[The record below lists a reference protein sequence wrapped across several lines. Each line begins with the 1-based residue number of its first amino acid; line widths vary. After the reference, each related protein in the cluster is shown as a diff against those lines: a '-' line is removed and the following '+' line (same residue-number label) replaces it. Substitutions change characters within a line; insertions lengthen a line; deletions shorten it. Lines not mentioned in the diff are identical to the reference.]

1 MRKLLVFYL
10 LLITI
15 TLQANKQQ
23 LTVGIRPNF
32 PPYEFTSNGRI
43 IGFNIDILNQLSDL
57 FSYDINYI
65 QAEDEELRRMLDSGK
80 IDMLSFCFQSQENK
94 STYNLSIPY
103 NMVAF
108 GIYTP
113 FQSSIQ
119 RARDIMPYKVSLQNE
134 LLYQLIK
141 KNKNFAGHLILRR
154 NQNQCLK
161 DINSGDADAAIIG
174 TLSGKYL
181 IEKHNYKMIK
191 VPPINF
197 RNLQYSFAFDKS
209 NDSLLVQFN
218 EGLNILRETGTY
230 NRIYQKWFGE
240 VHPKQIK
247 ETQKAIY
254 WPYYILAAII
264 ILLLVLFY
272 NQRKRYLN
280 LKTLKQTEI
289 QIRHHAE
296 QALHEQKKLTN
307 MLVDNLE
314 HIIVIRSKDKKI
326 KIANRAFAKLIGKK
340 KEEIINHK
348 LNEAVITNTGVLSM
362 LSEHEGEDHYTFK
375 TRVTEPQSGTAQT
388 FEVNHIK
395 ISNDEK
401 EDVFCIIAI
410 NITQRENYEQMLKH
424 EKALLTS
431 LVNSIPDPIFYKN
444 RDMQYIGGNGA
455 FKALN
460 GFADNSDF
468 IGKTDYD
475 LYDKETADKYQK
487 ADKNILTN
495 KKSINYRGWSE
506 SIEGHNILYDT
517 LKVPIIDQNGELR
530 GIVGISRDIT
540 REAKIQQ
547 QLEHARDKAEES
559 DNLKTTF
566 LTNLSHEI
574 RTPLNSIIGFSDLL
588 TDPDLTDDQR
598 EEFTELISRS
608 GNALLMLVDDIID
621 LSKIEAGQV
630 QINRSKFDL
639 NRLIIDVHEA
649 IEDNRDF
656 ADKNAVLLEYY
667 IPINE
672 EEAFLIETDDFR
684 LRQILSNLIKNALK
698 YTNRGEVKFGYRLG
712 DEKLTFFIKD
722 TGLGIPEEQKSNIFE
737 RYNQSES
744 VEKFGGSG
752 LGLSISKKLVELLGG
767 EIGFNTDEEK
777 GSEFY
782 FTLPFETPLE
792 EAKPNPKTALANEY
806 NWTDKQI
813 LVAEDEQN
821 NYVFIEEALKKTG
834 AKIIWATDGQQA
846 VEVVKGNPEINLVL
860 MDIKMPN
867 LDGYEAT
874 KIIKKMRADLPV
886 IAQTAY
892 AMSDERDLSMQA
904 GCDEYLT
911 KPIRPKKL
919 LRKINQLL

>member
-1 MRKLLVFYL
+1 
-10 LLITI
+10 
-15 TLQANKQQ
+15 
-23 LTVGIRPNF
+23 
-32 PPYEFTSNGRI
+32 
-43 IGFNIDILNQLSDL
+43 
-57 FSYDINYI
+57 
-65 QAEDEELRRMLDSGK
+65 MLDSGR
-80 IDMLSFCFQSQENK
+80 IDIISFCFQSQENK
-94 STYNLSIPY
+94 SSYNLSIPY

-119 RARDIMPYKVSLQNE
+119 RAQDIMPYKVSLQNE
-134 LLYQLIK
+134 LLYRLMK
-141 KNKNFAGHLILRR
+141 KNKNFAGQLVLRR
-154 NQNQCLK
+154 NQDQCLK
-161 DINSGDADAAIIG
+161 DIIAGDSDAAIIA

-181 IEKHNYKMIK
+181 IEKHNYKMVK

-240 VHPKQIK
+240 VHPKQI
-247 ETQKAIY
+247 EEEQKAAY
-254 WPYYILAAII
+254 WPYYVLAGIII
-264 ILLLVLFY
+264 ILLLLLLY
-272 NQRKRYLN
+272 QRKRYLN
-280 LKTLKQTEI
+280 IKILKNTEI

-296 QALHEQKKLTN
+296 QALHKQEKLTN
-307 MLVDNLE
+307 MLIDNLE
-314 HIIVIRSKDKKI
+314 HIIVIRTKDKKL
-326 KIANRAFAKLIGKK
+326 KVVNQAFAKLLGVK
-340 KEEIINHK
+340 KEDLVNRK
-348 LNEAVITNTGVLSM
+348 LNETVITNAGILSM
-362 LSEHEGEDHYTFK
+362 LSEHEGENHYTFK
-375 TRVTEPQSGTAQT
+375 TRVTDEKTGKTQT
-388 FEVNHIK
+388 FNVSHIK
-395 ISNDEK
+395 LANKDED
-401 EDVFCIIAI
+401 EVFCIIAVD
-410 NITQRENYEQMLKH
+410 ITQRESYEQLLKH

-444 RDMQYIGGNGA
+444 RDMEYIGGNGA

-460 GFADNSDF
+460 GFADNSEF
-468 IGKTDYD
+468 IGKTDFD
-475 LYDKETADKYQK
+475 LYEKEIAEKYQK
-487 ADKNILTN
+487 ADKEILTS
-495 KKSINYRGWSE
+495 KKSINYRSWE
-506 SIEGHNILYDT
+506 ENFEGRNILYDT

-540 REAKIQQ
+540 NEAKIQQ
-547 QLEHARDKAEES
+547 QLAHAKDKAEES

-608 GNALLMLVDDIID
+608 GNSLLMLVDDIID

-639 NRLIIDVHEA
+639 NRLIIDITEA
-649 IEDNRDF
+649 IEENRDF

-667 IPINE
+667 IPMNE
-672 EEAFLIETDDFR
+672 EEAFIIDTDDFR
-684 LRQILSNLIKNALK
+684 LRQILSNLINNALK
-698 YTNRGEVKFGYRLG
+698 YTSRGEVKFGYRLG
-712 DEKLTFFIKD
+712 DDKLTFFVKD
-722 TGLGIPEEQKSNIFE
+722 TGLGIPEEQKSHIFE
-737 RYNQSES
+737 RYNQSDS

-767 EIGFNTDEEK
+767 KIGFNTDEEK

-782 FTLPFETPLE
+782 FTLPFDTPLE
-792 EAKPNPKTALANEY
+792 EAKPSPKTSLAAEY
-806 NWTDKQI
+806 NWSDKQI

-834 AKIIWATDGQQA
+834 ATIIWATDGEQA
-846 VEVVKGNPEINLVL
+846 VAAVKGNPEINLVL

-874 KIIKKMRADLPV
+874 KLIKKMRADLPV

-892 AMSDERDLSMQA
+892 AMSDERDLSLQA